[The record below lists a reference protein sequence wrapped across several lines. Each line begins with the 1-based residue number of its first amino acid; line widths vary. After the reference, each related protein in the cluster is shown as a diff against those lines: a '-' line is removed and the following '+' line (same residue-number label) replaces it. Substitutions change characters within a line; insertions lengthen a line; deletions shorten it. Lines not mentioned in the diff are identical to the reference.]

1 VLHFA
6 AVPPRW
12 ATLLLL
18 PLLPLV
24 WRAAYSLA
32 VLATRDLRLARFLS
46 PGVALAGW
54 LLAIHVAALVAH
66 SFGVGLFAGTLL
78 LAAAGVASWRVPLRG
93 SDSEPAE
100 RTSRWMWLGAIL
112 AAALVLAP
120 EFWWTKHDE
129 CLLTG
134 HLSIPAEIQNG
145 IYPPRHITFPVHEL
159 RYHYGIDLAAA
170 AVSSVLGRLDIPT
183 TVHALACLLWG
194 TTFCLAW
201 LLGERVVGGRASGP
215 VTAVCVLFAGGAP
228 YFCRPTSPAVDYLT
242 SMCTAGGTWITP
254 PLVSNFLQHPW
265 SLGVPLF
272 VMVLLLAA
280 RFAVA
285 GTPPAG
291 WVLLSLVVLVLSF
304 SQVVLFLCVVPAL
317 VGAGALAPAQSRAGW
332 LRRAALLLAWGVAM
346 VLSARALH
354 GFFARVTE
362 PSEGRLELHPFWLD
376 ASPREWLA
384 WHLQAFGALLP
395 LGIAGFFVLRG
406 QPRVLLAILA
416 VGSLLVRDL
425 FRYVPGWNIV
435 KFSVVTQIV
444 LALSAAAAL
453 CWAFARPRLRILAA
467 VGLVAS
473 TFFGFVWALALT
485 ANRPQRGCVPEAPS
499 AQDQAAIDFLRGRV
513 GAGEGVYR
521 SEGAD
526 AYAMLGGL
534 PQPTWDWGAERFG
547 FGQRLFAER
556 RRLLAHPDDLD
567 ALRSQGFRWL
577 VVGPR
582 DGALRQA
589 VQRWIDEDRAER
601 VADFPPLVVVRL
613 R

>member
-1 VLHFA
+1 
-6 AVPPRW
+6 VPPRW
-12 ATLLLL
+12 ATIPLLL
-18 PLLPLV
+18 LLPLV
-24 WRAAYSLA
+24 WRAAYALA
-32 VLATRDLRLARFLS
+32 VGATRDLRLARFLS

-54 LLAIHVAALVAH
+54 LLAIHVAGLVAR
-66 SFGVGLFAGTLL
+66 SFGVGLFVGTLL
-78 LAAAGVASWRVPLRG
+78 LAAAGLASLRVRSPG
-93 SDSEPAE
+93 GAGSEPAQ
-100 RTSRWMWLGAIL
+100 RTSRWMWLGVLLVAP
-112 AAALVLAP
+112 LVLAP
-120 EFWWTKHDE
+120 ELWWSKHDE

-170 AVSSVLGRLDIPT
+170 ALSSVLGRLDIPT
-183 TVHALACLLWG
+183 TVHGLALLLWG
-194 TTFCLAW
+194 YSFCLFW
-201 LLGERVVGGRASGP
+201 LLGERLVGTTEARASGP

-228 YFCRPTSPAVDYLT
+228 YFCRPTSPPLDYLT

-254 PLVSNFLQHPW
+254 PLVSSFLQHPW

-272 VMVLLLAA
+272 AIVLLLTA
-280 RFAVA
+280 RFAEA
-285 GTPPAG
+285 GTSPAG

-304 SQVVLFLCVVPAL
+304 SQAVLFLCVVPAL
-317 VGAGALAPAQSRAGW
+317 VAAGALAPGQAPTVR
-332 LRRAALLLAWGVAM
+332 LRRVALLVAWGAAM
-346 VLSARALH
+346 VLVARALH
-354 GFFARVTE
+354 GFFARVAE
-362 PSEGRLELHPFWLD
+362 PSEGRLEFHPFWLD

-384 WHLQAFGALLP
+384 WHAQGFGALLP

-416 VGSLLVRDL
+416 AGSLLVRDL

-453 CWAFARPRLRILAA
+453 CWAFARPRLRVPAAAGLLAC
-467 VGLVAS
+467 
-473 TFFGFVWALALT
+473 TFFGFAWPLALA
-485 ANRPQRGCVPEAPS
+485 ASRPQRGCVPDAPS
-499 AQDQAAIDFLRGRV
+499 AADRAAIELLRGRV
-513 GAGEGVYR
+513 GAGEGVFR

-547 FGQRLFAER
+547 FAQHLFDER
-556 RRLLAHPDDLD
+556 RRLLAHPTDLD
-567 ALRSQGFRWL
+567 ALKSQGFRWL

-582 DGALRQA
+582 DGSLRPA
-589 VQRWIDEDRAER
+589 VQQWIEDGRAER
-601 VADFPPLVVVRL
+601 VADLPPLVVVRL